1 MNRKQRRAAAKQE
14 VTRGAAPRPGKGGD
28 PSDDTAKLL
37 ATAIAYHQA
46 GRHAEAEAVYQQI
59 LAIDPNQVDS
69 LHLLG
74 VVAHQLGKNDAAVA
88 LIGKAIALNGNDSSF
103 HNNLGIV
110 LKGQGRL
117 DEAVGCYRRALVIKP
132 DYAEAHN
139 NLGNAL
145 GDQGK
150 LAEAAGCYRQALV
163 LKPNYAEAHN
173 NLGNALR
180 HQGKLAEAV
189 DCCRRALVLKRDYVE
204 AHNCL
209 GNALRDQGKLDE
221 AVDCYRQA
229 LVLKPDHAEA
239 HNNLGNALWD
249 QGKLDEAVGCCR
261 RALALKPTL
270 AEAHNNLGNVLRDQ
284 GKLDEAVA
292 CYRQAL
298 ALKPDY
304 PGAHS
309 NLLSSLNYHMTLPPG
324 ELLAAHRR
332 WDERHG
338 TAARTH
344 HANRRDPDRRLRIG
358 YVSPDFRR
366 HSVAFFL
373 EPLLRHHDRAAVEVF
388 CYAEVAQPDAVT
400 GRLQALA
407 DHWRSTVGMSDAALV
422 QQIGADGVDIL
433 VDVAGH
439 TANNRLPAFAA
450 KPAPVQ
456 VSWLGY
462 PNTTGLAAMDYRL
475 VDAVTDPG
483 AEADG
488 WASETLLRLAGGFLC
503 YGPPVEA
510 PEPVSSFG
518 PGGAVTFGSFN
529 NPAKLSAAT
538 LDTWVAL
545 LLRLPEAQLVL
556 KGPPF
561 ADAATRALF
570 QARFAALGVAAMRVT
585 LLGHLP
591 DLTHHL
597 SLYRRIDIALDPFPY
612 NGTTTTCE
620 ALWMGVPVVTLL
632 GDRHA
637 GRVGASL
644 LTRLGLDELIARDA
658 EEYVAIATGL
668 ATNPARLI
676 SLRAGLRARM
686 AASPLCDTR
695 NFADKMESAYRNMWR
710 RYCAGTDQ
718 PVVSCCAYQRPA
730 SRCAI

>member
-14 VTRGAAPRPGKGGD
+14 VMRAATPRPARGGD
-28 PSDDTAKLL
+28 PSDDIAKLL
-37 ATAIAYHQA
+37 ATAIAHHQA
-46 GRHAEAEAVYQQI
+46 GRSAAAEAVYQQI
-59 LAIDPNQVDS
+59 LAIDPNHVDS
-69 LHLLG
+69 FHLLG
-74 VVAHQLGKNDAAVA
+74 VVAHQLGKDDTAVE
-88 LIGKAIALNGNDSSF
+88 LIGKAIALNGDDSSF

-110 LKGQGRL
+110 LRSQGRL
-117 DEAVGCYRRALVIKP
+117 DEAVACYRRALDLKP

-145 GDQGK
+145 GDRGK
-150 LAEAAGCYRQALV
+150 PVEAAGCYRRALI
-163 LKPNYAEAHN
+163 LKPNYAEALN

-180 HQGKLAEAV
+180 RGGKLAEAV
-189 DCCRRALVLKRDYVE
+189 DCCRRALALKPDYVE
-204 AHNCL
+204 AHNGL
-209 GNALRDQGKLDE
+209 GNALRDQGQRDE
-221 AVDCYRQA
+221 AVDCYRRA
-229 LVLKPDHAEA
+229 LILKPDHAEA

-249 QGKLDEAVGCCR
+249 QGKLEEAVGCCR
-261 RALALKPTL
+261 QALALKPTL
-270 AEAHNNLGNVLRDQ
+270 AEAHNNLGNALRDQ
-284 GKLDEAVA
+284 GKLDEAMA

-304 PGAHS
+304 AGAHS
-309 NLLSSLNYHMTLPPG
+309 NLLSSLNYHVTLPPG
-324 ELLAAHRR
+324 ELLPAHRR

-338 TAARTH
+338 TTARTH
-344 HANRRDPDRRLRIG
+344 HANGRDPDRRLRIG

-388 CYAEVAQPDAVT
+388 CYAQVAQPDVVT
-400 GRLQALA
+400 GRLRALA
-407 DHWRSTVGMSDAALV
+407 DHWRPTVGMSDAALV

-433 VDVAGH
+433 VDLAGH

-488 WASETLLRLAGGFLC
+488 GASETLLRLADGFLC
-503 YGPPVEA
+503 YGPPAEA
-510 PEPVSSFG
+510 PEPASSSS
-518 PGGAVTFGSFN
+518 PSGAVTFGSFN

-538 LDTWVAL
+538 VDTWVAL

-561 ADAATRALF
+561 IDSATRALF
-570 QARFAALGVAAMRVT
+570 QARFAARGVAAKRVT

-591 DLTHHL
+591 DLTNHL
-597 SLYRRIDIALDPFPY
+597 SLYRRIDIALDTFPY

-644 LTRLGLDELIARDA
+644 LTRLDLGELIARDA

-686 AASPLCDTR
+686 AASPLC
-695 NFADKMESAYRNMWR
+695 NAAAFAKKMESAYRNMWR
-710 RYCAGTDQ
+710 RYCAGAHQ
-718 PVVSCCAYQRPA
+718 AVVSCCA
-730 SRCAI
+730 